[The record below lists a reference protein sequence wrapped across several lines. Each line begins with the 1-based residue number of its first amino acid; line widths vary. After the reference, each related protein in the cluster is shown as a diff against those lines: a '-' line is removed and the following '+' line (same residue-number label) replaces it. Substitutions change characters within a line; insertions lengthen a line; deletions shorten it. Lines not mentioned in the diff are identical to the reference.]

1 MNSDKKAV
9 GMTFSD
15 DTLQVIMSRLQ
26 LPAAFSQML
35 APDQIEPPRF
45 SHNTLFD
52 THGNHLGMGTS
63 RFRLLKS
70 LIVTNISSPIISIS
84 NSLPSLAP

>member
-26 LPAAFSQML
+26 LPAAFAQML

-45 SHNTLFD
+45 YHNTLFD
-52 THGNHLGMGTS
+52 THGNHFGMGMSTLIPLNS
-63 RFRLLKS
+63 LLDTIIS
-70 LIVTNISSPIISIS
+70 LPMISIS
-84 NSLPSLAP
+84 DSLPSLAS